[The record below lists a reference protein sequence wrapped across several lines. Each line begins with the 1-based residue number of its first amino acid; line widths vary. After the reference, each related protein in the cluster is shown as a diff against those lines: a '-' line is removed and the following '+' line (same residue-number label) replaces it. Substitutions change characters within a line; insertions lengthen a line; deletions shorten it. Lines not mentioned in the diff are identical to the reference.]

1 MKKRKGKKLEKLE
14 EDLENFDF
22 EKLSEV
28 KEVVFDNYINFFI
41 IKNYN
46 NDFDLLKIKKFGKD
60 YIDLKNILTY
70 KIGILILFDR
80 PLIIGDKFPKNDEP
94 HLENIGQRGFIEN
107 ITLKINS
114 LDCYGKKCNLNFYKT
129 LKLFRN

>member
-22 EKLSEV
+22 EKL
-28 KEVVFDNYINFFI
+28 

-80 PLIIGDKFPKNDEP
+80 PLYF
-94 HLENIGQRGFIEN
+94 L
-107 ITLKINS
+107 
-114 LDCYGKKCNLNFYKT
+114 NL
-129 LKLFRN
+129 